1 MAMHRIDTHHHPYP
15 PVYIEKTGDVLKHTT
30 HAFYDRLKNWQ
41 PSQAIEAMD
50 KDGIAVSVLSVSTPS
65 VWLGDTASSRVFARE
80 VNEAAA
86 KMQRDYK
93 GRFGHFA
100 ALALPDVEGSL
111 REIEY
116 AFDTLDADGIAL
128 TTNYM
133 DKYPGDEAF
142 APVFDELN
150 RRKAV
155 VYFHPTAA
163 SFAFNVIPN
172 IPPPTIEFPFDTT
185 RAIVSLLFGG
195 TFHRCPNIKWI
206 FSHGGGAL
214 AMIANRLVGLAK
226 NRPELDARVPNGVM
240 HELSKL
246 YVDVVGVT
254 TPGALKAVLDIV
266 PMSHLL
272 FGTDYPFWAPETTI
286 KGLAALKLSAADL
299 QAIERDNALKLLPGL
314 PLPIS
319 PACEHGRSGF
329 GAFAA
334 VPCKNALHPG
344 AAGGAVAALTSS
356 ASARFAA
363 IPATAASR
371 TSPCRWCRGRACL
384 RWPGSDRAC
393 RSSRA

>member
-1 MAMHRIDTHHHPYP
+1 
-15 PVYIEKTGDVLKHTT
+15 
-30 HAFYDRLKNWQ
+30 
-41 PSQAIEAMD
+41 MD

-65 VWLGDTASSRVFARE
+65 IWLGDAAASRTFTRE

-116 AFDTLDADGIAL
+116 AFDKLNADGIAL

-142 APVFDELN
+142 ADGVRRARPAQGRGLFPPDRGEL
-150 RRKAV
+150 RLQR
-155 VYFHPTAA
+155 HPQHPAADRSNFRSTPPARSSACCSAARCTAA
-163 SFAFNVIPN
+163 RTSNGSSRTAAA
-172 IPPPTIEFPFDTT
+172 
-185 RAIVSLLFGG
+185 RS
-195 TFHRCPNIKWI
+195 
-206 FSHGGGAL
+206 

-226 NRPELDARVPNGVM
+226 NRPELNARVPNGVM

-272 FGTDYPFWAPETTI
+272 FGTDYPFWSPETTV
-286 KGLAALKLSAADL
+286 KGLAGLKLSAADL
-299 QAIERDNALKLLPGL
+299 QAIERDNALKLLPTL
-314 PLPIS
+314 P
-319 PACEHGRSGF
+319 H
-329 GAFAA
+329 
-334 VPCKNALHPG
+334 
-344 AAGGAVAALTSS
+344 
-356 ASARFAA
+356 
-363 IPATAASR
+363 
-371 TSPCRWCRGRACL
+371 
-384 RWPGSDRAC
+384 
-393 RSSRA
+393 

>member
-1 MAMHRIDTHHHPYP
+1 MIEPQRRVFPRCSCGAPLGPAGGLSRRAFIGQAVAAAAGAAALGTRSAKAQTPRRIDVHHHLAP
-15 PVYIEKTGDVLKHTT
+15 PRWIADVVVGRNTGQRPLADWTPQRSIEDM
-30 HAFYDRLKNWQ
+30 DRGGVAT
-41 PSQAIEAMD
+41 SI
-50 KDGIAVSVLSVSTPS
+50 LSISEPS
-65 VWLGDTASSRVFARE
+65 VWFGDNEAGRRLARE
-80 VNEAAA
+80 CNEYGARLVAEHP
-86 KMQRDYK
+86 
-93 GRFGHFA
+93 GRFGLFA
-100 ALALPDVEGSL
+100 ILPLPDVEGSL

-142 APVFDELN
+142 AEVFDELD

-185 RAIVSLLFGG
+185 RAIVSLMFGG
-195 TFHRCPNIKWI
+195 TLHRCPNIKWI

-226 NRPELDARVPNGVM
+226 NRHELNARVPNGVM

-254 TPGALKAVLDIV
+254 TPGALRAVLDIV

-272 FGTDYPFWAPETTI
+272 FGTDFPFWAPDITI
-286 KGLAALKLSAADL
+286 KGLAGLKLSTADL

-314 PLPIS
+314 P
-319 PACEHGRSGF
+319 R
-329 GAFAA
+329 
-334 VPCKNALHPG
+334 
-344 AAGGAVAALTSS
+344 
-356 ASARFAA
+356 
-363 IPATAASR
+363 
-371 TSPCRWCRGRACL
+371 
-384 RWPGSDRAC
+384 
-393 RSSRA
+393 